1 MRDNWRECVFFLT
14 AVLKARDGGETVLL
28 FPVYFLVP
36 VSSSLNSLT
45 KPALPGGGVLPLT
58 ALHSQSLP
66 LLQKRS
72 YEKIASSIQYQIPN
86 EAEFFLS

>member
-45 KPALPGGGVLPLT
+45 KTRAPGTPSNGFAFT
-58 ALHSQSLP
+58 
-66 LLQKRS
+66 
-72 YEKIASSIQYQIPN
+72 ITNIIT
-86 EAEFFLS
+86 EAVV